1 MTVLTDP
8 FVSKKFS
15 LKNRLVMPPMA
26 TGKSDDGKVSK
37 DLLAYYDEKT
47 KGGKIGPKEK
57 PVKTRCLSVMT
68 AISKV

>member
-47 KGGKIGPKEK
+47 KGGSG
-57 PVKTRCLSVMT
+57 KT
-68 AISKV
+68 